1 MDVIK
6 GISKFYIGDSEE
18 TALAEMGFI
27 INEDDVIV
35 IEHTKV
41 SDELGGKGVGKLI
54 LKDLV
59 DWARKEN
66 KKIKPVCPYAVA
78 QMEKNV
84 EYHNLLVR

>member
-1 MDVIK
+1 MDVKK
-6 GISKFYIGDSEE
+6 GIKKFYIGDSEE

-27 INEDDVIV
+27 ITQDDIIE

-41 SDELGGKGVGKLI
+41 SEELGGKGVGKLI
-54 LKDLV
+54 LKNLV

-66 KKIKPVCPYAVA
+66 KKIKPLCPYAVA

-84 EYHNLLVR
+84 EYHDLLVR

>member
-1 MDVIK
+1 MDVKK
-6 GISKFYIGDSEE
+6 GIKKFYIGDFEE
-18 TALAEMGFI
+18 SALAEMGFV

-41 SDELGGKGVGKLI
+41 SEELGGKGVGKLI
-54 LKDLV
+54 LKELV

-84 EYHNLLVR
+84 EYHDLLVR